1 MVLFAFENGKN
12 GDILVQKAP
21 ACTIQTQA
29 EAVCELFKQHLGIP
43 VYSSDDAAKRMYFL
57 PDVRQQL
64 VKRFGDAFYLSD
76 SELNRKYIADL
87 IFHNEKAQ
95 ADLESILYPAL
106 FVDFEHWMEKQD
118 APYVLFESALIF
130 EKRLEKRFDAIVM
143 VSASEATRLR
153 RAMER
158 DHCDEATIRARMAKQ
173 WPEEGKRLLADYVI
187 WHENDDEDDAL
198 MRQIVSVHKFCG
210 IKPQ

>member
-1 MVLFAFENGKN
+1 MKKVAITGNIGSGKSW
-12 GDILVQKAP
+12 
-21 ACTIQTQA
+21 
-29 EAVCELFKQHLGIP
+29 VCELFKQQLGIP
-43 VYSSDDAAKRMYFL
+43 VYSSDDAAKKMYFL

-76 SELNRKYIADL
+76 TELNRKHIADL
-87 IFHNEKAQ
+87 IFNDEKAQ
-95 ADLESILYPAL
+95 ADLEGILYPAL
-106 FVDFEHWMEKQD
+106 FVDFEHWMKKQD

-130 EKRLEKRFDAIVM
+130 EKRLEKRFDAVVM

-153 RAMER
+153 RVMER
-158 DHCDEATIRARMAKQ
+158 DHCDEATVRARMAKQ

-198 MRQIVSVHKFCG
+198 MRQIISVHKFCG
-210 IKPQ
+210 LNPQ